1 MKVAQINNY
10 GHSGVIE
17 ITDVGKP
24 KIEKGKVLVKVYASS
39 INPFDTV
46 MREGYVKTM
55 MSNMPF
61 PITLGGD
68 IAGVVTEVG
77 EGVENFSVGNKVYG
91 QALVLAGGS
100 GAFAEFALVLP
111 EHISLAPKNLDF
123 NQSAAIVL
131 TGVSAVQGIIEHINL
146 KTNQKILIH
155 GGAGGIGTIA
165 IQIAKSIGA
174 LVVTTATGQGIEY
187 VKKLGADQV
196 IDYKNSSFDEI
207 VSDCD
212 AVFDTVGADV
222 YSKSFKVLKRG
233 GIIVSM
239 IAPKDEK
246 LAEQFGVLAIT
257 QSTKV
262 TAKNLEILTDFIE
275 NKNIK
280 VHIDKVYLLD
290 RIREAFDEKEKGDVL
305 GKIVLEIQS

>member
-55 MSNMPF
+55 MSNIPF
-61 PITLGGD
+61 PIILGGD
-68 IAGVVTEVG
+68 IAGVAAEIG